1 MAAACH
7 PLAQAKVHEE
17 LDIVIGSDR
26 SNAKPKGTKNLIFQL
41 IFRCSAD
48 IQ

>member
-17 LDIVIGSDR
+17 LDMVIGSDR
-26 SNAKPKGTKNLIFQL
+26 SNAKPMGYKDYDFSRNL
-41 IFRCSAD
+41 RCSAD

>member
-17 LDIVIGSDR
+17 LDMIIGSDR
-26 SNAKPKGTKNLIFQL
+26 GMPNGYKEFDFLIDL
-41 IFRCSAD
+41 SW
-48 IQ
+48 